1 MAALKAAASDP
12 RESLETLNLSSYKC
26 IYISFGSKNGSGKL
40 PFYHDFPYFLEMIN
54 KYPLC
59 AISIDDYPDYT
70 KKDVNVPYGALEDE
84 EHPRKK
90 YTHIT
95 IPSHSMDETIR
106 ITQHLVALLDEVDA
120 QVFFVNFIK
129 YKIKTAHDAGS
140 EREAIR
146 ILPHLG
152 KYIDHY
158 YDWYGFGLFQDFI
171 IKSPS
176 PDILERIRGFLALK
190 DNPKY
195 KLFLTALKNDDL
207 STVKSHQMQTL
218 LRTFLIDITSQI
230 RSEQIMLFEPDYSEL
245 VGGKR
250 RRRNSELF
258 GRKRRKT
265 RRKVWRGGH

>member
-1 MAALKAAASDP
+1 MAALEPSGLD
-12 RESLETLNLSSYKC
+12 TLDLSSYRC
-26 IYISFGSKNGSGKL
+26 IYISFGSKNGSGKR

-59 AISIDDYPDYT
+59 VISIDDYPNYT

-95 IPSHSMDETIR
+95 IPSRTMDETIR
-106 ITQHLVALLDEVDA
+106 ITQHLVALDQEA

-129 YKIKTAHDAGS
+129 YRDNTAHDSAP

-152 KYIDHY
+152 KYRDHY

-171 IKSPS
+171 IKIPS
-176 PDILERIRGFLALK
+176 TPNEMFDRMKGLLALK
-190 DNPKY
+190 DDPD
-195 KLFLTALKNDDL
+195 FVRALKQDEPHKL
-207 STVKSHQMQTL
+207 IKPHMHKV
-218 LRTFLIDITSQI
+218 LRTFLIDITSEI
-230 RSEQIMLFEPDYSEL
+230 TSEQILSLEPDLDEFS
-245 VGGKR
+245 GGRTR
-250 RRRNSELF
+250 RR
-258 GRKRRKT
+258 RRKT
-265 RRKVWRGGH
+265 RRKVWKH